1 MEIKEQLPL
10 AVKLKDGPSFDN
22 YYVGS
27 SADRG
32 ILVSALKLSF
42 DHGGQFLTYLWGGP
56 SSGKSHLLCAVE
68 RFALDNEMSVMT
80 LTDYE
85 QLESITDAVDQGL
98 DVLIIDDVEQ
108 FLGDRE
114 LEARLFALYNQMRDF
129 GKRWYVA
136 ASCAPRDLNAML
148 PDLFSRLA
156 WGGIYKLPRLV
167 DEELLEAL
175 RLRSNAR
182 GLAMS
187 DEVGRY
193 ILYHGPRDAKAM
205 FDALDSL
212 DTASLAQQR
221 KLSIPFIKAQ
231 LNW

>member
-1 MEIKEQLPL
+1 MEIKEQIPL

-42 DHGGQFLTYLWGGP
+42 DQGGQFLTYLWGGQ

-68 RFALDNEMSVMT
+68 RFALDHDLRVMT
-80 LTDYE
+80 LTDPD
-85 QLESITDAVDQGL
+85 QLEAISEAVDQGL
-98 DVLIIDDVEQ
+98 DALIIDDVER
-108 FLGDRE
+108 FLGKPE
-114 LEARLFALYNQMRDF
+114 LEGQLFALYNQMRDL
-129 GKRWYVA
+129 GKRWYVS
-136 ASCAPRDLNAML
+136 ASCAPRDLTATL
-148 PDLFSRLA
+148 PDLLSRLA
-156 WGGIYKLPRLV
+156 WGGIFKLPRLV

-182 GLAMS
+182 GLTMS

-212 DTASLAQQR
+212 DTASLAHQR